1 MNSLEQYT
9 ALSAVWIGLAWVPYI
24 IDRAMVRG
32 LMGAL
37 ANYDPAARPQSPWA
51 QRAMRAHRVA
61 VEAFVA
67 FAPLAVLAMIRIPDD
82 PYPGLLAMGFFFGIL
97 AHYVIY
103 VFGIPVLRT
112 LAFTLSA
119 LSTLA
124 LGLRLLDVI

>member
-24 IDRAMVRG
+24 IDRILVRG

-37 ANYDPAARPQSPWA
+37 ANYDASAIPQSSWA
-51 QRAMRAHRVA
+51 QRAKRAHTVS

-67 FAPLAVLAMIRIPDD
+67 FAPLAVIAMVKIPDD
-82 PYPGLLAMGFFFGIL
+82 PYPGLLAMGFFYGIL
-97 AHYVIY
+97 AHYIIY
-103 VFGIPVLRT
+103 VIGIPVIRT
-112 LAFTLSA
+112 LAFALAA

-124 LGLRLLDVI
+124 LGLRVLGVI

>member
-37 ANYDPAARPQSPWA
+37 ANYDPDATPQSPWA
-51 QRAMRAHRVA
+51 QRAMRAHQVA
-61 VEAFVA
+61 LEAFVA
-67 FAPLAVLAMIRIPDD
+67 FAPLAVIAMLKIPED
-82 PYPGLLAMGFFFGIL
+82 PYPGLLAKGFFFAIL
-97 AHYVIY
+97 AHYFIY
-103 VFGIPVLRT
+103 ALGITVLRT
-112 LAFTLSA
+112 LAFTLAA

-124 LGLRLLDVI
+124 LGLRLLGVI